1 MIIPKLAMKG
11 GKEKNTIV
19 GSGTIVNYLVYSFFF
34 FYDDFLYIRNIFFR
48 YIIFGMQT
56 QYRHCLIQQNLYML
70 ILTKNTAAFFSIFG
84 VTRESYW
91 FSLFSTGI
99 IIFYYIIALRK
110 SNVDIIY
117 LKEYL
122 VLIYCMLLSVVYM
135 TLLSKDFIVLLIIF
149 PFISFSRTNR
159 GLLLWSFIAL
169 IYAYFFR
176 TYWIL
181 IVSLFWGYI

>member
-11 GKEKNTIV
+11 GKEKILLLDQGQSLIIWFILFFTMMIFSLYKEDIFPIYYFWDANTI
-19 GSGTIVNYLVYSFFF
+19 SSLLNSAKFIYADSYQS
-34 FYDDFLYIRNIFFR
+34 
-48 YIIFGMQT
+48 
-56 QYRHCLIQQNLYML
+56 
-70 ILTKNTAAFFSIFG
+70 TAAFFSIFG

-122 VLIYCMLLSVVYM
+122 VLIYC
-135 TLLSKDFIVLLIIF
+135 
-149 PFISFSRTNR
+149 
-159 GLLLWSFIAL
+159 
-169 IYAYFFR
+169 
-176 TYWIL
+176 
-181 IVSLFWGYI
+181 